1 MSGAIVAFSLGSTIV
16 KKSGIP
22 GPTMAFYRM
31 ILTSVLWAVVLRV
44 TEHRFVTRAE
54 LRRALVPGVV
64 FGLNITAFFTGVTKT
79 SVANAEFIGALTPV
93 ILVPVGAFVLKERI
107 NLRSLWFALVSLA
120 GLMLVL
126 FNTPTTGAASW
137 SGNLFILMAMLSWA
151 TYLLT
156 SRRMRADMS
165 VQAILCSVMI
175 VASFTIFPL
184 ALVSGHLDDLTMH
197 SVPYV
202 VGLALMTG
210 TGAHGLIVYAQSTVP
225 IGTISLLQVSQPALA
240 VVWGVPGARP
250 DDPADP
256 DRRHGD
262 GARRPG
268 DGGVAQPPDH
278 PGHRPAPRRTPG
290 PRRLRRYA
298 RGDIT
303 RGARRDGGLRG
314 WPTATDP

>member
-156 SRRMRADMS
+156 SRRMRTAMK
-165 VQAILCSVMI
+165 VQANANRVAMPIANSAGSYSVLP
-175 VASFTIFPL
+175 VAALDHRFGWSSVPALVAVFGNVLVAVGMGMAMLVIYQNRYASANITVESGQPLVTTGLDSFGRPPMYFSSVIMALGMPL
-184 ALVSGHLDDLTMH
+184 ALGS
-197 SVPYV
+197 YW
-202 VGLALMTG
+202 GLL
-210 TGAHGLIVYAQSTVP
+210 LIIPTLILLAIRIADEERMLVDELAGYAQYRQRV
-225 IGTISLLQVSQPALA
+225 
-240 VVWGVPGARP
+240 
-250 DDPADP
+250 
-256 DRRHGD
+256 
-262 GARRPG
+262 
-268 DGGVAQPPDH
+268 
-278 PGHRPAPRRTPG
+278 
-290 PRRLRRYA
+290 RY
-298 RGDIT
+298 RFLPYI
-303 RGARRDGGLRG
+303 
-314 WPTATDP
+314 W

>member
-1 MSGAIVAFSLGSTIV
+1 MSVPVGPGRRSARSLGLLAMSGAIVAFSLGSTIV

-240 VVWGVPGARP
+240 VVWAYLVLDQTIRPIQIVGMAMVLAGLAMVVWLSRQTTPAIAPPLDEPLVPDA
-250 DDPADP
+250 
-256 DRRHGD
+256 
-262 GARRPG
+262 
-268 DGGVAQPPDH
+268 
-278 PGHRPAPRRTPG
+278 
-290 PRRLRRYA
+290 
-298 RGDIT
+298 
-303 RGARRDGGLRG
+303 
-314 WPTATDP
+314 

>member
-1 MSGAIVAFSLGSTIV
+1 MSVPVGTGRRSARSLGLLAMSGAIVAFSLGSTIV

-31 ILTSVLWAVVLRV
+31 ILTSLLWTVVLRV

-54 LRRALVPGVV
+54 LKRALVPGVV

-126 FNTPTTGAASW
+126 FNTPKTGAASW

-156 SRRMRADMS
+156 SRRMRSDMS

-175 VASFTIFPL
+175 IASFTIFPL
-184 ALVSGHLDDLTMH
+184 ALLSGHLDDLTMH

-202 VGLALMTG
+202 VGLAVMTG

-240 VVWGVPGARP
+240 VVWAYLVLDQTIRPIQIVGMAMVLAGLAMVVWLSRQTTPAIAPPATEPLVPDA
-250 DDPADP
+250 
-256 DRRHGD
+256 
-262 GARRPG
+262 
-268 DGGVAQPPDH
+268 
-278 PGHRPAPRRTPG
+278 
-290 PRRLRRYA
+290 
-298 RGDIT
+298 
-303 RGARRDGGLRG
+303 
-314 WPTATDP
+314 